1 MIHGKSRRKGYAFL
15 RGPGAQTPA
24 CFAEKMEAAPYGASP
39 YCAAE
44 LLVAEGAATLEAPP
58 EDVAEDPS
66 PPLQAVII
74 TAIIRAKTAKAIF
87 FILFS
92 PLLLK
97 L

>member
-1 MIHGKSRRKGYAFL
+1 MY
-15 RGPGAQTPA
+15 
-24 CFAEKMEAAPYGASP
+24 

-44 LLVAEGAATLEAPP
+44 LLAGVETAALEVPAVDAV
-58 EDVAEDPS
+58 EDSP

-92 PLLLK
+92 PLL
-97 L
+97 